1 MDPTVLQSLEAVY
14 AGDSADSHETERI
27 DFKQENTRSRGD
39 TEKLLVEA
47 TLCFA
52 NSSGGS
58 IVVGVR
64 NKPGGPDAFVGTT
77 LDAVLL
83 KQRIFEQTV
92 PHLAVDVEAIDFH
105 GTRLLVI
112 RVPESPEIHA
122 DTQGRAPRR
131 INTDCINMSPAEQ
144 LRHREDR
151 RGIDWSAVASER
163 PTPDVSRRALDV
175 ARELLSRHPSQERQ
189 ALSRRED
196 PELLT
201 ELGVLRQDGRLSRAG
216 EILFCETADGSAR
229 LVYMYRETPGGEPTE
244 LRRFSEPLIVAY
256 ERVMELVEA
265 RRRLTPVTLPQGQQL
280 PIEDFPNLAVREA
293 LTNAVVHRDYHTGAP
308 VTISHSPQLFE
319 ISSPGPLVA
328 GVTPAN
334 ILTHDSKPRNALLTK
349 AARVLGLAEEV
360 GAGIDRMYREMIFA
374 GNDLPGIDSDLER
387 VLVTLT
393 GGAANTRIPFYVSQL
408 PSEERTDVDTL
419 LVLYTLCH
427 RQAISATDIAPLL
440 QKRPESA
447 QVTLKRLADDPVA
460 MVEPSRGT
468 ARRRFPKYR
477 LREHAL
483 QALGTAVRYNRRSID
498 QTDRRVIAHIDEYGK
513 ITNKTVRNYFD
524 VDVGRARDILGD
536 LVKRELLVKTSDATR
551 GPSVT
556 YGPGPKFPAKAGR
569 GRQGSRSGSSPA
581 TDGIDDDDTLF

>member
-1 MDPTVLQSLEAVY
+1 MDPTVLHSLDAVF
-14 AGDSADSHETERI
+14 AGASAESRETERL
-27 DFKQENTRSRGD
+27 DFKQESTRSRGD
-39 TEKLLVEA
+39 TEKMLVEA

-52 NSSGGS
+52 NSAGGN
-58 IVVGVR
+58 IIVGVR
-64 NKPGGPDAFVGTT
+64 NKPGGPDALLGTT
-77 LDAVLL
+77 LDTVLL

-122 DTQGRAPRR
+122 DSQGRAPRR
-131 INTDCINMSPAEQ
+131 INTGCINMSPAEQ
-144 LRHREDR
+144 VRHREDR
-151 RGIDWSAVASER
+151 RGIDWSAVASDR
-163 PTPDVSRRALDV
+163 PASDVSRRALDV
-175 ARELLSRHPSQERQ
+175 ARDLLSRHPSQERQ

-201 ELGVLRQDGRLSRAG
+201 ELGAVRQDGRLSRAG
-216 EILFCETADGSAR
+216 EVLFCETPDASAR

-244 LRRFSEPLIVAY
+244 LRRFGEPLIVGY

-293 LTNAVVHRDYHTGAP
+293 LTNAVVHRDYYTRAP

-328 GVTPAN
+328 GVTPTN

-349 AARVLGLAEEV
+349 AARMLGLAEEV

-374 GNDLPGIDSDLER
+374 GKDLPGIDSDVER

-393 GGAANTRIPFYVSQL
+393 GGAANTRVPFYVSQL

-419 LVLYTLCH
+419 LVLYTLRH
-427 RQAISATDIAPLL
+427 RQAVSATDIAPLL

-477 LREHAL
+477 LRENAL
-483 QALGTAVRYNRRSID
+483 QALGTAVRYNRRSVD

-536 LVKRELLVKTSDATR
+536 LVKREILVKTSDATR

-556 YGPGPKFPAKAGR
+556 YGPGPKFPPKARRR
-569 GRQGSRSGSSPA
+569 GSSRSESSA
-581 TDGIDDDDTLF
+581 TPGEVDDTLF